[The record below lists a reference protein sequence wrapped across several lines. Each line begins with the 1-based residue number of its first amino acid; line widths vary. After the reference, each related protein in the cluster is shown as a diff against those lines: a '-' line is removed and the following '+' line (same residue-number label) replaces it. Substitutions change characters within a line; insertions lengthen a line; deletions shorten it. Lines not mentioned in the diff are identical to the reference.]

1 MAFDN
6 SDFVN
11 LLNFYKENDNFHDIM
26 LGNLLINLVKYLNQ
40 TMMQEHLKIH

>member
-11 LLNFYKENDNFHDIM
+11 LLNFYKENDNFHDNARKSFNKFSEVSKSDNDA
-26 LGNLLINLVKYLNQ
+26 GAF
-40 TMMQEHLKIH
+40 KIH

>member
-11 LLNFYKENDNFHDIM
+11 LLNFYKENDNFPD
-26 LGNLLINLVKYLNQ
+26 NARKSLVKYLNQ

>member
-11 LLNFYKENDNFHDIM
+11 LLNFYKENDNFLIM